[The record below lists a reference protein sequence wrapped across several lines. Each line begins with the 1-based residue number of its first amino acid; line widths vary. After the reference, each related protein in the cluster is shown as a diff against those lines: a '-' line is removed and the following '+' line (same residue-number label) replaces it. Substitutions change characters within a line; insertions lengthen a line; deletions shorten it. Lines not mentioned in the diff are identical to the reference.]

1 MIPNQEERLK
11 KIARRRVEF
20 RKSLYSYLVVNGFL
34 WAIWWF
40 TTGRLGVVGIPWPLW
55 VMLGW
60 GLGLLKQYYDAYQGD
75 SEDQTEKEF
84 ERLKRKQQL

>member
-1 MIPNQEERLK
+1 MLQNQDDILK

-20 RKSLYSYLVVNGFL
+20 RKNLYSYLVVNGFM

-40 TTGRLGVVGIPWPLW
+40 TTGQWGVVGIPWPIW
-55 VMLGW
+55 VMLGL
-60 GLGLLKQYYDAYQGD
+60 GLGLLKQYYDAYQGI
-75 SEDQTEKEF
+75 SEDQIEKEF